1 MLINNILNITLLLL
15 MKLAS
20 GIDPPA
26 NRIQVTYQE
35 VESSAFASTLRISV
49 QPVDQTDC
57 KGNKITFSVIT
68 EGGDGMIHYLWK
80 RKRPEDVAFA
90 SFGAKDSTKLPVY
103 NIGVGSESPG
113 GTQYQVVVGDQ
124 KDTLTSGIAVLTVN
138 EITGIAPTGMA
149 NYTVNQG
156 ENLWFKV
163 LTSGNVPSA
172 YQWIKKYGSN
182 DWRDLIDNAT
192 ISGSESE
199 QLSLTKILL
208 ADSGIYKLRVTFPTI
223 NGNQCVETST
233 ITRKIKVTPVEDH
246 DPPVFLNLNN
256 GNVTFCPVDLEKA
269 DWDEARADILPVR
282 VNHYQLSKYSKLFDL
297 TTDHFSDNVTPS
309 ALLILHWGIYSTL
322 PPFDPVLDEAGTPLD
337 NQTGQIS
344 QHPENI
350 DFDGGPSGGRTCQI
364 IFWLGD
370 GAGNLTPDSLRYKIG
385 VIIPQRPEIISDF

>member
-1 MLINNILNITLLLL
+1 MLIKSILNITLLLL

-223 NGNQCVETST
+223 NGNQCVET
-233 ITRKIKVTPVEDH
+233 
-246 DPPVFLNLNN
+246 
-256 GNVTFCPVDLEKA
+256 
-269 DWDEARADILPVR
+269 
-282 VNHYQLSKYSKLFDL
+282 
-297 TTDHFSDNVTPS
+297 
-309 ALLILHWGIYSTL
+309 
-322 PPFDPVLDEAGTPLD
+322 
-337 NQTGQIS
+337 
-344 QHPENI
+344 
-350 DFDGGPSGGRTCQI
+350 
-364 IFWLGD
+364 
-370 GAGNLTPDSLRYKIG
+370 
-385 VIIPQRPEIISDF
+385 